1 MKLKMISGTK
11 EVATQDIKIVKT
23 MSSIE
28 IAQLTEKNHKDVMRD
43 IRNIEAELGQR
54 ISAPS
59 SYVSEQNKKITML
72 TLDKENSLLLVSGYS
87 VKLRQKIIRRWL
99 ELEGNLARN
108 LQEAIQLVEATVDLN
123 GSRWGK
129 AGADQKKNRKVVK
142 KFNELVKSELIQEL
156 NLF

>member
-72 TLDKENSLLLVSGYS
+72 TLAVGES
-87 VKLRQKIIRRWL
+87 
-99 ELEGNLARN
+99 
-108 LQEAIQLVEATVDLN
+108 
-123 GSRWGK
+123 WG
-129 AGADQKKNRKVVK
+129 
-142 KFNELVKSELIQEL
+142 
-156 NLF
+156 

>member
-11 EVATQDIKIVKT
+11 EVATQDMKIVKT